1 MVIHTIK
8 GEYRYEENVY
18 ETLDVSDPAHPY
30 KFCFGYNEAIPHWHE
45 HVELLYFQ
53 GDGTFICDRE
63 EYTVKAGDLAV
74 FNSNDVHAVSLR
86 DGFFYDCLIVD
97 STFLAKNDI
106 DVTALRFTPHIRD
119 EMAEKLFAN
128 IASEVAMRQSGG
140 ADRFSPAAT
149 KAAILALMVYLCR
162 GWSRPD
168 DGSRPHGDSVK
179 RAIGY
184 IKSRMSE
191 PLTVDEI
198 ADHVKV
204 SKYYFCREFHK
215 ETGYTVVKFI
225 NNLRCQEAEKL
236 LRGSE
241 YTVSEIAR
249 MCGFENLSYFTRT
262 FKSIVG
268 CTPSAL
274 RM

>member
-1 MVIHTIK
+1 MVIHTNK
-8 GEYRYEENVY
+8 REYRYEENVY
-18 ETLDVSDPAHPY
+18 ETLDVNNPTHPY
-30 KFCFGYNEAIPHWHE
+30 KFRFGFTEAIPHWHE
-45 HVELLYFQ
+45 HIEMLYFH
-53 GDGTFICDRE
+53 GEGTFICDRV
-63 EYTVKAGDLAV
+63 EYTVQAGDLAV

-86 DGFFYDCLIVD
+86 DGFSYDCLIVD
-97 STFLAKNDI
+97 STFLAQNDI
-106 DVTALRFTPHIRD
+106 DVAALRFEPLVRD
-119 EMAEKLFAN
+119 AMAGELFTN
-128 IASEVAMRQSGG
+128 IAGEVALRESGS
-140 ADRFSPAAT
+140 ADRFGPAAA

-225 NNLRCQEAEKL
+225 NNLRCREAEKL
-236 LRGSE
+236 LRGGE
-241 YTVSEIAR
+241 HTVGEIAR

-262 FKSIVG
+262 FKSVVG
-268 CTPSAL
+268 CTPSEL